1 MRVGESGSGDE
12 SEDSGSESPKYRSS
26 SPERL
31 EETKAVVTL
40 PDPTTTS
47 QNQSSVKIVSSSGPP
62 SVSSGL
68 GGVAN
73 VGFECEEENDLHQ
86 GEFCSQELLKLKIPF
101 S

>member
-12 SEDSGSESPKYRSS
+12 SEDSGSESPTYRSS

-40 PDPTTTS
+40 PDPTTSS
-47 QNQSSVKIVSSSGPP
+47 QNQSSVKNSSSVNGGPP

-73 VGFECEEENDLHQ
+73 VGFECEEEADLRQ
-86 GEFCSQELLKLKIPF
+86 GDKHNCVL
-101 S
+101 